1 MLLSE
6 EHVRGWRTFYGPKR
20 GQLEIMAEVLMRCR
34 KAKAKTKIM
43 YENNLSYEQLRNI
56 LKLLLSR
63 RLLEME
69 DSNYVTTEKG
79 FVYVEQ
85 FAGINALLTDAFRE
99 A

>member
-1 MLLSE
+1 
-6 EHVRGWRTFYGPKR
+6 
-20 GQLEIMAEVLMRCR
+20 MAEVLMRCR